1 MNTKII
7 GQTSKHLKMTKT
19 EKRLDN
25 TLRKVLT
32 TACENIKDTHRDFS
46 HLTHTINLKKPE
58 NTLQVTCFFI
68 DELALTQANSQ
79 QLLPSIERELTEQ
92 LQIVGLKPQ
101 TVNFLAV

>member
-1 MNTKII
+1 
-7 GQTSKHLKMTKT
+7 MTKT

-32 TACENIKDTHRDFS
+32 TACENIKDAHRDFS

-79 QLLPSIERELTEQ
+79 QLLPSIERELIEQ
-92 LQIVGLKPQ
+92 LRTVGLKPQ
-101 TVNFLAV
+101 TINFLVV